1 MFNAKEILGQLI
13 QSPQETSAPQAGAAS
28 QGSLLGGIG
37 GLLKNPAVTGAL
49 SGAGGGL
56 LAGLLLGNKKV
67 RSVGGKVAAIGGA
80 AALGAIALK
89 AYQNWQG
96 NRSMQQAAG
105 QGMVPAAA
113 PAQAMWKQPQQNVL
127 DFNCLPEQQ
136 QEDHSRAMLAAIV
149 AAAKADGHFDAREQ
163 QLIQE
168 QITKIGDA
176 ETTAWVQQEIRK
188 PLDAARIAA
197 MATSPELASEIYL
210 ASLMVIDEQNEHEK
224 TYLNSLAGHLGLD
237 PQLRLEIER
246 QLAQAG
252 A

>member
-13 QSPQETSAPQAGAAS
+13 QSPQGMTASQPGAAS
-28 QGSLLGGIG
+28 QGSLLEGIG

-67 RSVGGKVAAIGGA
+67 RSVGGKVAAVGGA

-96 NRSMQQAAG
+96 NRSSMQQQAA
-105 QGMVPAAA
+105 QGMPANT
-113 PAQAMWKQPQQNVL
+113 QVMWKQPQQNVL
-127 DFNCLPEQQ
+127 DFNCMPEQQ

-149 AAAKADGHFDAREQ
+149 AAAKSDGHFDAREQ
-163 QLIQE
+163 QMIQE
-168 QITKIGDA
+168 QITKIDDA

-197 MATSPELASEIYL
+197 LATSPALASEIYL

-224 TYLNSLAGHLGLD
+224 TYLNTLAEKLGLD
-237 PQLRLEIER
+237 PQLRLEIEQ

-252 A
+252 V

>member
-1 MFNAKEILGQLI
+1 MFNAKEILGQLM
-13 QSPQETSAPQAGAAS
+13 QSSQGMSAPQSGAAE

-56 LAGLLLGNKKV
+56 LAGLLLSNKKV
-67 RSVGGKVAAIGGA
+67 RSVGGKVAAVGGA

-96 NRSMQQAAG
+96 NRGNTQTATAS
-105 QGMVPAAA
+105 
-113 PAQAMWKQPQQNVL
+113 AQTMRKQPQQNML
-127 DFNCLPEQQ
+127 DFNCMPEQQ

-149 AAAKADGHFDAREQ
+149 AAAKADGHFDSREQ

-168 QITKIGDA
+168 QITKLGDA

-224 TYLNSLAGHLGLD
+224 AYLNSLAKKLGLD
-237 PQLRLEIER
+237 PQLRLEIEQ

-252 A
+252 T

>member
-13 QSPQETSAPQAGAAS
+13 QSPQGMQAQQPGAAG
-28 QGSLLGGIG
+28 QGSFLGGIG
-37 GLLKNPAVTGAL
+37 GLFNNPAVTGAL

-56 LAGLLLGNKKV
+56 LAGMLLGNKKV
-67 RSVGGKVAAIGGA
+67 RKVGGKVAAVGGA

-96 NRSMQQAAG
+96 NRSMQQ
-105 QGMVPAAA
+105 QYA
-113 PAQAMWKQPQQNVL
+113 PQAPVGTQDIWKQPQHNVL
-127 DFNCLPEQQ
+127 DFNCMPEQQ
-136 QEDHSRAMLAAIV
+136 QEEYSRAMLAAMV
-149 AAAKADGHFDAREQ
+149 AAAKADGHFDSREQ
-163 QLIQE
+163 QIIQE

-210 ASLMVIDEQNEHEK
+210 ASLMVIDEQNEREK
-224 TYLNSLAGHLGLD
+224 AYLNSLAEKLGLA